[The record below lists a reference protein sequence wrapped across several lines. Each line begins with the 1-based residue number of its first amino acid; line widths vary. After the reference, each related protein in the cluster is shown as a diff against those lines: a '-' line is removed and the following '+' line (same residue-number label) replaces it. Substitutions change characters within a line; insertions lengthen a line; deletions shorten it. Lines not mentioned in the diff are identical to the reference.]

1 MATTF
6 EQVGP
11 RVPVVESIRVDKV
24 GPRARLAG
32 RARAILATLMAFIS
46 LIPVLWIILT
56 AFKPTTDVT
65 AIPPKLFFTPS
76 LQGFVS
82 LLTDSRL
89 LSEAETAALLAQA
102 QNMNW
107 IEQIALQSGR
117 QINGP
122 SQYAGQLLN
131 SLIIA

>member
-32 RARAILATLMAFIS
+32 RTRAILATLMAFVL

-65 AIPPKLFFTPS
+65 AIPPAEI
-76 LQGFVS
+76 
-82 LLTDSRL
+82 LTTRVAMTVVGGEVVENL
-89 LSEAETAALLAQA
+89 
-102 QNMNW
+102 
-107 IEQIALQSGR
+107 R
-117 QINGP
+117 
-122 SQYAGQLLN
+122 
-131 SLIIA
+131 